1 MEERFKK
8 VTELKKRGLTNKE
21 IANEL
26 GISIYAV
33 TYVLSKKGK
42 KSLLRKQAKQNADKI
57 FEEKVLKVLPESNS
71 LNDVCHNLGL
81 KGVNWYYKKIKDI
94 IKKYNIDISHFGTLK
109 KTNVHSFAKL
119 SDVEYFSAGTHRSG
133 GNMLKRLIQDG
144 HKEHKC
150 EKCGRIEWE
159 GHPIPLQVHHING
172 DHFDNRI
179 ENLQVLCSNCHSLTD
194 TFGKKKHIEKR
205 KKTSGK
211 KERISVEVIT
221 ENLVKE
227 KEDLINAFKKY
238 KSFVQVGKYYG
249 ISDNGIRKRC
259 KKLGIIDIVRNL

>member
-8 VTELKKRGLTNKE
+8 VTELKNRGLTNKE

-26 GISIYAV
+26 GINIYAV
-33 TYVLSKKGK
+33 VYVLSKKGK

-57 FEEKVLKVLPESNS
+57 FEEKVLKVLPNSNS
-71 LNDVCHNLGL
+71 LNDVCYNLGL

-109 KTNVHSFAKL
+109 KTNVHNFTKL
-119 SDVEYFSAGTHRSG
+119 SDVEYFSNGTHRSG
-133 GNMLKRLIQDG
+133 RNMLERLIKDRY
-144 HKEHKC
+144 KEHKC
-150 EKCGRIEWE
+150 ENCNRSEWE
-159 GHPIPLQVHHING
+159 EQPIPLQIHHING

-179 ENLQVLCSNCHSLTD
+179 ENLQVLCPNCHSLTD
-194 TFGKKKHIEKR
+194 TFCKKNCIDKR
-205 KKTSGK
+205 RKNQIK
-211 KERISVEVIT
+211 KEKISIEEIT
-221 ENLVKE
+221 KNLLKE

-249 ISDNGIRKRC
+249 VSDNAIRKRC
-259 KKLGIIDIVRNL
+259 KKLNILNIVKLQ